1 MYIFNSFYLVHI
13 IQVFSFVRVLT
24 LPLSDA
30 VSPPPPPHPG
40 ILLEPYCG
48 TITEPGLPVD
58 LPGINTLYFVKMCL

>member
-30 VSPPPPPHPG
+30 VSPPPPPT
-40 ILLEPYCG
+40 LEFYWNRTVVLSQSLG
-48 TITEPGLPVD
+48 YLWTYPGLIHYI
-58 LPGINTLYFVKMCL
+58 L